1 MLDKTNFSQVEQHS
15 EAVITVRD
23 LYCNYGKTEV
33 LKGLN
38 FTAYRGL
45 VTGLLGVNG
54 AGKTTTVRI
63 LCGQLAKTSGQVEVL
78 GLDPYAQGTQLR
90 RLIGVM
96 PENAGHYER
105 LSVVDNLLFFAHIFR
120 LDNPKNRVQELLDLV
135 NLTDKSTSRVAS
147 LSKGMRQRL
156 ALARA
161 LIGRPQLL
169 FLDEPTAGL
178 DPNAAAKVRLLID
191 KYCQNGGTVFLTTHY
206 LEEAEEMCAQVAILD
221 GGRLVCCGNPQDLCR
236 QYLPAEITVRRG
248 GRLVTQAPGLEQ
260 LFRHFVGREPQAE
273 EL

>member
-1 MLDKTNFSQVEQHS
+1 MLDKTNSLPAEQS
-15 EAVITVRD
+15 LEMVITVRD
-23 LYCNYGKTEV
+23 LHFNYGKSEV
-33 LKGLN
+33 LKGLT
-38 FTAYRGL
+38 FTVPKGV

-78 GLDPYAQGTQLR
+78 GLDPCAQGTQLR

-105 LSVVDNLLFFAHIFR
+105 LSVVDNLLFFAQIFR
-120 LDNPKNRVQELLDLV
+120 LDDPKKRAQELLDLV
-135 NLTDKSTSRVAS
+135 NLTDKANSRVAS

-221 GGRLVCCGNPQDLCR
+221 DGRLVCCGNPQDLCR
-236 QYLPAEITVRRG
+236 QYLPGEITVRRG
-248 GRLVTQAPGLEQ
+248 GRLVKQAPGLEQ
-260 LFRHFVGREPQAE
+260 LFRHFVGREPQVE
-273 EL
+273 DL